1 MSDESET
8 TSGHG
13 RQQVRRVHGRPEHQM
28 TPEQAVK
35 HIQSVFRSIREK
47 YAAEGERFEEEDA
60 HELINNKRPET
71 PPFPIFIFLCAAFA
85 DFTKIFLDFLVVT
98 IPVAMI
104 IGIMTSFMLFFW
116 MWGKV
121 KGMWYKKMILGWAW
135 KRFIITA
142 FAESFPILNIF
153 PGATIFVLMAHFR
166 ETKVVRLMN
175 AALDAIHEG
184 GVMELLQSK

>member
-1 MSDESET
+1 
-8 TSGHG
+8 
-13 RQQVRRVHGRPEHQM
+13 
-28 TPEQAVK
+28 
-35 HIQSVFRSIREK
+35 
-47 YAAEGERFEEEDA
+47 
-60 HELINNKRPET
+60 
-71 PPFPIFIFLCAAFA
+71 
-85 DFTKIFLDFLVVT
+85 LVVT